1 MHEIS
6 VWLHPSSSQLLLFY
20 DCAGCPCAGSLE
32 KKQAEAERL
41 RGEKQKMAE
50 RLQFIESKILQSE
63 TEGGECLMDQ
73 AKSRE
78 ARIQEHQQELER
90 RFASTKP

>member
-1 MHEIS
+1 
-6 VWLHPSSSQLLLFY
+6 
-20 DCAGCPCAGSLE
+20 
-32 KKQAEAERL
+32 
-41 RGEKQKMAE
+41 MAE